1 MYFNFI
7 SLVKPYWTRPVFN
20 NVSYSSYIATK
31 QQQKNCKLSKWC
43 QKKKERKK
51 TLIMV
56 APERDKEERGSRE
69 RRDDSKQRE
78 KKRRRRY

>member
-51 TLIMV
+51 ENLDNGS
-56 APERDKEERGSRE
+56 PREGQGRKRQQRKER
-69 RRDDSKQRE
+69 
-78 KKRRRRY
+78 